1 VACIFG
7 QVADTDRVDAVIIDY
22 RTPVVGQMGDGEFVG
37 DALAGP
43 GRPVCNS
50 DNLDPWQYL

>member
-1 VACIFG
+1 
-7 QVADTDRVDAVIIDY
+7 VADTDRVDAVIIDY

-43 GRPVCNS
+43 GRPVCNG